1 MTNPKPTTITTE
13 RLTLTSIAEESI
25 NDMCDI
31 FAMEEVSL
39 TYMLPVFKDREDMEN
54 LFHRLVAL
62 SNDESRFVY
71 GVYLGTKLIGFVNDV
86 EIENGEIE
94 LGYVINPHFKCRGYA
109 TETLIASIKALFD
122 MGYDLVKTGAFE
134 GNVASFRVME
144 KAGMTK
150 VNYTDQVS
158 YNGKLHNCAYY
169 HIRRKSQSFVNS
181 TNGMFTK
188 NNCDYIM

>member
-86 EIENGEIE
+86 EIENGEIDLRVATYSPIL
-94 LGYVINPHFKCRGYA
+94 LGITKA
-109 TETLIASIKALFD
+109 ASSTESFLSAASFQETTKALTEAAIRGKVD
-122 MGYDLVKTGAFE
+122 HLLGLKE
-134 GNVASFRVME
+134 NVII
-144 KAGMTK
+144 
-150 VNYTDQVS
+150 
-158 YNGKLHNCAYY
+158 GKLIPAGTGLQEYNKVGVKRAE
-169 HIRRKSQSFVNS
+169 K
-181 TNGMFTK
+181 TEE
-188 NNCDYIM
+188 